1 VADELDE
8 LTLER
13 ARQGEAAA
21 LARLVRCYE
30 RSVFALV
37 SRLLCGHSQ
46 LSVDDLAQ
54 ESFVRILR
62 GIHRFDPRGP
72 ARLSTWILTVATRT
86 CLNGLR
92 ARRHEPPLSRSGSNQ
107 PDDGADL
114 AASPE
119 EITLGRERHGRVTR
133 AMAALPEDMRAVLV
147 LRAFHDLDYP
157 EIAAALDLEVGTVK
171 SRLSRARAALRE
183 TLDQPEGPPTAA
195 RRPGDSHPRRWPSGG
210 TNVADCREK
219 EQVS

>member
-8 LTLER
+8 VTLAR
-13 ARQGEAAA
+13 ARRGEAAA
-21 LARLVRCYE
+21 LAQLVRCYE

-37 SRLLCGHSQ
+37 SRLLCGHAQ
-46 LSVDDLAQ
+46 LTVDDLAQ

-72 ARLSTWILTVATRT
+72 ARLSTWILTVATRA

-92 ARRHEPPLSRSGSNQ
+92 ARRHESRLSRSSVTNESN
-107 PDDGADL
+107 DAADL

-133 AMAALPEDMRAVLV
+133 AMAELPEDMRAVLV

-157 EIAAALDLEVGTVK
+157 EIAAALDVEVGTVK
-171 SRLSRARAALRE
+171 SRLFRARAALR
-183 TLDQPEGPPTAA
+183 TALDLAEGPADGQA
-195 RRPGDSHPRRWPSGG
+195 RRWPGRLDVDES
-210 TNVADCREK
+210 REK
-219 EQVS
+219 EQLS